1 MPKAEGKKA
10 AMCSSNYQDNIITP
24 LSREYDYDA
33 TADDEINEV
42 TGDLDAN
49 ADPTSRVLTAIERVN
64 ITQSLHV
71 SPPLG
76 DASVTLRLMR

>member
-10 AMCSSNYQDNIITP
+10 AMRSSNYQDNITTP

-42 TGDLDAN
+42 TGDLDAD

-64 ITQSLHV
+64 ITQSLHE
-71 SPPLG
+71 LI
-76 DASVTLRLMR
+76 